1 MAKGKNN
8 KKPKSITPS
17 GDQDGEAISTTET
30 APDLEADP
38 EASECSPSPKAAE
51 QEQSEPSASAD
62 SSGGVDSAKE
72 QLQAALDEIS
82 SLKLALADRDAEIVS
97 LKACAIPS
105 AASTAQSD
113 DLQRLT
119 ERLAVLKKE
128 QAEADAARETAW
140 RQLKSVVG
148 EITKLAVTP
157 ETATGSASNPST
169 PGAANGLTMGRSV
182 TASS

>member
-17 GDQDGEAISTTET
+17 GDQDGEEVAVASTEVVQ
-30 APDLEADP
+30 EAEP
-38 EASECSPSPKAAE
+38 EPAASEGSQSPKEAE
-51 QEQSEPSASAD
+51 QQQSEPAASCDA
-62 SSGGVDSAKE
+62 SGGDDSMRL
-72 QLQAALDEIS
+72 QLQAALEEIS
-82 SLKLALADRDAEIVS
+82 SLKLALADRDAEITS
-97 LKACAIPS
+97 LKACATPS
-105 AASTAQSD
+105 VTATAHSE

-148 EITKLAVTP
+148 EITKLASTP
-157 ETATGSASNPST
+157 ETASNPST

-182 TASS
+182 AASS